1 MGGVRRAIMRRYNM
15 TKVFIAAVCWLMFS
29 GFTGWLAWNFLG
41 VLLFFGGAFLGYR
54 YKWWFLK

>member
-1 MGGVRRAIMRRYNM
+1 MMRRYNM

-29 GFTGWLAWNFLG
+29 GFIGWLTWNFLG
-41 VLLFFGGAFLGYR
+41 VLLFFSGAFLGYR